1 MKIIVKVVDL
11 IGEELC
17 DAKKYIKLANRYK
30 SEYSSLSECFAT
42 LSEAEMGHVR
52 KLHDEVAKLIDQVR
66 ERDGE
71 PPPEMMAVYNYEH
84 KKQIEKATKIKRMIE
99 EYRNE

>member
-1 MKIIVKVVDL
+1 MKVIAKVVDL

-17 DAKKYIKLANRYK
+17 DAKKYIKLAERYRG
-30 SEYSSLSECFAT
+30 EHSSLSECFAT

-52 KLHDEVAKLIDQVR
+52 KLHDEVEKLIAEVR

-71 PPPEMMAVYNYEH
+71 PPAEMLAVYNYEH
-84 KKQIEKATKIKRMIE
+84 KKQIEKAAKIRRMIAE
-99 EYRNE
+99 FRNE

>member
-1 MKIIVKVVDL
+1 MKVIAKVVDL

-17 DAKKYIKLANRYK
+17 DAKKYIKLAERYR
-30 SEYSSLSECFAT
+30 EHGSLSECFAT

-52 KLHDEVAKLIDQVR
+52 KLHDEVEKLIAEVR

-71 PPPEMMAVYNYEH
+71 PPAEMLAIYNYEH
-84 KKQIEKATKIKRMIE
+84 KKQIEKAAKIRRMIA
-99 EYRNE
+99 EYHNE

>member
-1 MKIIVKVVDL
+1 MKVIAKVVDL

-17 DAKKYIKLANRYK
+17 DAKKYIKLAERYR
-30 SEYSSLSECFAT
+30 EHESLSECFAT

-52 KLHDEVAKLIDQVR
+52 KLHDEVEKLIAEVR

-71 PPPEMMAVYNYEH
+71 PPAEMLAIYNYEH
-84 KKQIEKATKIKRMIE
+84 KKQIEKAAKIRRMIA

>member
-1 MKIIVKVVDL
+1 MKVIVKVVDL

-17 DAKKYIKLANRYK
+17 DAKRYIKLAERYR
-30 SEYSSLSECFAT
+30 SEHGSLSECFAT

-52 KLHDEVAKLIDQVR
+52 KLHDEVEKLIAEVR

-71 PPPEMMAVYNYEH
+71 PPAEMLAVYNYEH
-84 KKQIEKATKIKRMIE
+84 KKQIEKATKIRRMIE